1 MNRNELLETYLVTVS
16 TWEQLVVMLWNVQQ
30 FDSNVNYL
38 PVSYIFHELRL
49 CCLNIAGPKP

>member
-30 FDSNVNYL
+30 FDSNGNYL
-38 PVSYIFHELRL
+38 PASYILHEVF
-49 CCLNIAGPKP
+49 I